1 MSGLQDRPVKR
12 PADKNN
18 RRNWLIGLG
27 VFGVVLAASVWF
39 ISRGLNSQPDL
50 AKLTVPVE
58 QRDLDVR
65 ISASGSVVPRQ
76 TVNLSPKTAGR
87 IAELYVEQGDRVK
100 QGQVIARME
109 NADVAAQLIQ
119 ARANVAQTK
128 ARLAELR
135 AGTRTEEI
143 AQAKSNLTQIKT
155 QVAQASTRADLAR
168 ERVRRNQSL
177 MAQGAI
183 SADRLDEIINDER
196 STIAALEGARA
207 GVQQASERLEQLRNG
222 TRPEQVAQARAQV
235 DEAVGRV
242 RAYEVQWSDSFVRA
256 PFAGIITQKYATAGA
271 FVTPTTTASSTT
283 SATST
288 SIIALAQGLE
298 VLAKV
303 PEVDIRQIRPGQQVE
318 IVADAYTDQTFKG
331 TVRLVAPEA
340 VVEQNVT
347 SFQVR
352 VAITSGLNTLR
363 SGMNVSLSF
372 LGSPIR
378 AALVVPTVAL
388 VTRDGQSGVLVPGED
403 RKPTFHPV
411 TLGPTVGDRTQI
423 FKGVRPGERVFV
435 DLPGDQK
442 PDDEDR

>member
-1 MSGLQDRPVKR
+1 MSGLQDRPKR
-12 PADKNN
+12 TADKNN
-18 RRNWLIGLG
+18 RRAWLIGLG
-27 VFGVVLAASVWF
+27 IFGVVLGVSVWF

-65 ISASGSVVPRQ
+65 VSASGSVVPRQ

-119 ARANVAQTK
+119 SRANVAQTR
-128 ARLAELR
+128 ARLAELQ
-135 AGTRTEEI
+135 AGTRSEEV
-143 AQAKSNLTQIKT
+143 AQARSNLAQLKT
-155 QVAQASTRADLAR
+155 QVAQARTRADLAT

-177 MAQGAI
+177 MTQGAI
-183 SADRLDEIINDER
+183 SADRLDEIVNDER
-196 STIAALEGARA
+196 STLAALEGARA

-242 RAYEVQWSDSFVRA
+242 RAYEVQWNDSFVRA

-271 FVTPTTTASSTT
+271 FVTPTTSASSTT

-303 PEVDIRQIRPGQQVE
+303 PEVDIRQIRPGQPVE

-388 VTRDGQSGVLVPGED
+388 VTRDGQSGVLVPGTD
-403 RKPTFHPV
+403 RKPVFHPV